1 MTDPLLIFAAMSLP
15 QPLRDRTDRKA
26 EQDFYDQF
34 ATDGMPRLSQL
45 WGRIQAQISP
55 PGRRY
60 RKDRQDN
67 PIGQRCDLVCEMRLR

>member
-15 QPLRDRTDRKA
+15 QPPRDRRDRKA

-34 ATDGMPRLSQL
+34 ASDGMPRLSQL
-45 WGRIQAQISP
+45 WGRIKAQLSF

-60 RKDRQDN
+60 GKVRQDN
-67 PIGQRCDLVCEMRLR
+67 PIGQRCDLARDMRLR